1 MKKIN
6 LFTGIAC
13 VVAFLVAGV
22 LVALG
27 KFPKVTEESYDQ
39 MNQIALLWILVA
51 MGVNFFVYGGAFS
64 PLLDRFFNV
73 ARVLAVVG
81 AITAILT
88 YFIEYTL
95 DFEARFLFQSSII
108 LVVLTVAFYFMV
120 RHFDDDLGQ

>member
-1 MKKIN
+1 MKKLN
-6 LFTGIAC
+6 FFTGIAC

-39 MNQIALLWILVA
+39 MNQIALLWILAV
-51 MGVNFFVYGGAFS
+51 MGVNFFVYNGSFS

-73 ARVLAVVG
+73 ARVLAALG
-81 AITAILT
+81 AVAAVLT

-95 DFEARFLFQSSII
+95 DFEARFLFQSSIV
-108 LVVLTVAFYFMV
+108 LAVLTVAFYFLV
-120 RHFDDDLGQ
+120 RHFDDDLE